1 MAVNDNQTQY
11 MLRHCLSIQTDQ
23 IHHHSC
29 QKTCILYQFYLAGH
43 SHLPHL
49 ITVVKF
55 KCSFYNFAFNQSR
68 SSSIEECLEKRVKR
82 A

>member
-49 ITVVKF
+49 ITLVKF
-55 KCSFYNFAFNQSR
+55 KVLFTTLL
-68 SSSIEECLEKRVKR
+68 SIKVGQAVLRNVWKKE
-82 A
+82 